1 MDFGAVGLEGFV
13 GSEATTGFTSHD
25 SDPGH
30 KWYGSGFFKQGRFC
44 NNEDEPRSSKLPKND
59 EFSGSEPLM
68 FQHQQRNTLF
78 RSNASLTILLDAQ
91 EERQM
96 LSFSAP
102 KSDAP
107 SVDRSSKNLTFT
119 PQVRTRIRK
128 SLVSAD
134 ISSFSGGQLRPNT
147 LGWGAF
153 QLGFSNHTDPESG
166 RCCRTDRKK
175 WRCSRD
181 AVAYQKYCEHHMN
194 RGRNR
199 SRKHVEGQSGHS
211 IVAVATSTTKLMP
224 NVLSSSALEV
234 RPVGGLVVASPT
246 ASPMLGSKD
255 LTSQKTE
262 SQHPLCRFIDDWLKS
277 QSDCSAI
284 SWPKLDVRSY
294 RTQLSISV
302 PMAASDFTSSPNN
315 KNLTP
320 SPLRLS
326 REFNPIHIGLG
337 VGDVAYES
345 NRRQVNWTPVSWE
358 TSMAGP
364 LGEALHSTNSST
376 MGSYKRQPWVLFQIA
391 VPEAV
396 QEQRITKTRKVVTH
410 CSDLLS
416 SALVESSNL
425 PAL

>member
-119 PQVRTRIRK
+119 PQGTTMEDLMVQTCMEGIKDHSLRVSGWSWNTRK

-364 LGEALHSTNSST
+364 L
-376 MGSYKRQPWVLFQIA
+376 